1 MLGEEIFPEE
11 KFREHVLER
20 LCVRLDKR
28 LLVTRGEIAR
38 LLRRIKLPVPLF
50 VTAAKIHVALDSTK
64 FNQHQ
69 ISGNIAQRVD
79 FLPGSFLSQQGRQ
92 CLVD

>member
-1 MLGEEIFPEE
+1 MFHYPTFCDKDADRQQSDGLQKLLGEEFFPEE

-20 LCVRLDKR
+20 LCVRLDKGR
-28 LLVTRGEIAR
+28 LVTRGEIAR

-64 FNQHQ
+64 FNQH
-69 ISGNIAQRVD
+69 
-79 FLPGSFLSQQGRQ
+79 
-92 CLVD
+92 